1 MAASRS
7 AATCPIPEVAPVMMT
22 TFPCMASL
30 VMLTVVAVAGLPVLI
45 PLARLLAKRVQA
57 QGARRFWTRGSRAIL
72 CAEAIGSRYV
82 LAEDSPPPGRRHG
95 RYHPSS

>member
-7 AATCPIPEVAPVMMT
+7 AATCPIPEVAPVMTT

-45 PLARLLAKRVQA
+45 PLARVLAKR
-57 QGARRFWTRGSRAIL
+57 ARHREPRNAIARVARAIL
-72 CAEAIGSRYV
+72 RAEAVGSRNV

-95 RYHPSS
+95 RHHLA